1 MLNYLNY
8 LKEHIDLPTQI
19 TVGLVLLFLFSQV
32 IGEILELKGR
42 VVPEILKIRKFFRRR
57 NEERATTTQTLNEV
71 RQLLLEVNTHY
82 SEDNISKRDKWMSWV
97 NNRADVYDK
106 SIIEISKNLA
116 DVTEAL
122 RENTKMTEE
131 MFIQSSRDRI
141 IDFATKVGN
150 EDTMVSREEFNR
162 IFKVYDKYERF
173 LKDRHLTNGEI
184 DIAYRIIE
192 DSYET
197 HTRNG
202 SFIEDI
208 RGYEN

>member
-57 NEERATTTQTLNEV
+57 KEERATTTQTLNEV

-173 LKDRHLTNGEI
+173 LEDRHLTNGEI

-192 DSYET
+192 DSYEN
-197 HTRNG
+197 HTRNR